1 MSDTDGVHGIRI
13 EVDPQELIRAG
24 DDMASVGKQLD
35 KLMDALRAVLSS
47 GLASGVDLPGI
58 NMAFAYGN
66 GAQEFSNGLAV
77 AANALKAAG
86 IKLQAT
92 GHNYAN
98 ADTISTI
105 GGAAPTGSADTDFD
119 KTDPAEAKRFPNS
132 SIVPPPA
139 AWYVVEHLIP
149 IVNPLG
155 APGASWPS
163 GNPSMLRLTAWQWR
177 NLANGFQP
185 LSDRLRRGKTA
196 VSTQKIPESSRI
208 ADMYDDLA
216 DGLAALAGLAN
227 EIATKIESFAQQ
239 VQETQDAIR
248 RLLDRLSPGGLLDT
262 IKGIFT
268 GDADDT
274 LIQVARDIRTVLEN
288 QQRQVKAIVEA
299 LGHLTTEIGD
309 AASRFQN
316 WADKNL
322 RELLGDQVG
331 GVISGALTF
340 YIDFRVG
347 ELTGLINSVAGTI
360 ALADVD
366 TWIAMGETTLGIIQD
381 PSTLD
386 DFLITVGKEFIA
398 WDELTGD
405 HPGRGVGEA
414 AFNIA
419 SLFTPGGGATKGG
432 IVAKGVNQFRKA
444 FGKLDLPSFKGPS
457 FGSKFDGSLSING
470 SKVPDVPEVKPG
482 LPESVITPGPF
493 NRIDTPGHPVDA
505 GVPSRPID
513 PPGSSSRPPVTG
525 TAHPPGGGDGPP
537 PPPPQRPVGP
547 SDTGPHINTPPAH
560 APNTTVAH
568 QPVPPVAGPP
578 AHTNTQPGY
587 TPPADHTPPQHA
599 PQTTPPT
606 THYDA
611 PHTPV
616 DTGAHHQTHEPASAN
631 PPAAA
636 HVPEHHTG
644 GAGVSD
650 HSATGHSSSH
660 QPVADQT
667 HHRID
672 QTHTPTEHH
681 RTNGVEHPVAHNH
694 NAAHTADTHTP
705 HHAAAAHQPQPATA
719 AMAPAVT
726 GAGHY
731 TPTTPHTPGPTHSAV
746 DAHPPAGKTPSA
758 DTPRAHNPNGA
769 APGQPTAP
777 AAPVKP
783 VHEQTPSSNAPG
795 PQTVNDDRIG
805 PPDSQRPNNPTARD
819 TTSHGDENI
828 TARDG
833 SGNNDGGSGAAN
845 DGQGRTHSPVDG
857 TTRTTRSKP
866 KSSEWIFDV
875 IDLLAQY
882 GSYSLAYQQQLDN
895 SQE

>member
-1 MSDTDGVHGIRI
+1 
-13 EVDPQELIRAG
+13 
-24 DDMASVGKQLD
+24 
-35 KLMDALRAVLSS
+35 MDALRAVLSS

-457 FGSKFDGSLSING
+457 FGSNFDGSLSING

-525 TAHPPGGGDGPP
+525 TAHPPGGRGRPASPATSTPRRTLRYRAAHQHTSSTRTQHHRCAPTGAAGCRATRAHQHPTRLHPTRRPHATPARTPNNTTHNPLRRAAHTGRYRSASSNPRTCLGEPARGRTRTRAPHWRRRRLRPLRHRSQQQPP
-537 PPPPQRPVGP
+537 TGSRP
-547 SDTGPHINTPPAH
+547 NTPPDR
-560 APNTTVAH
+560 PNTH
-568 QPVPPVAGPP
+568 P
-578 AHTNTQPGY
+578 HR
-587 TPPADHTPPQHA
+587 TPPHQRRRTPSRP
-599 PQTTPPT
+599 
-606 THYDA
+606 
-611 PHTPV
+611 
-616 DTGAHHQTHEPASAN
+616 
-631 PPAAA
+631 
-636 HVPEHHTG
+636 
-644 GAGVSD
+644 
-650 HSATGHSSSH
+650 
-660 QPVADQT
+660 
-667 HHRID
+667 
-672 QTHTPTEHH
+672 
-681 RTNGVEHPVAHNH
+681 
-694 NAAHTADTHTP
+694 
-705 HHAAAAHQPQPATA
+705 QPQRRT
-719 AMAPAVT
+719 
-726 GAGHY
+726 HRSIR
-731 TPTTPHTPGPTHSAV
+731 TPHTTPRPPTNPSPPRQRWHLRSPAR
-746 DAHPPAGKTPSA
+746 ATTHPPHPTPQ
-758 DTPRAHNPNGA
+758 
-769 APGQPTAP
+769 GQPTALSTHTPLP
-777 AAPVKP
+777 ARHPAP
-783 VHEQTPSSNAPG
+783 TPHA
-795 PQTVNDDRIG
+795 
-805 PPDSQRPNNPTARD
+805 
-819 TTSHGDENI
+819 H
-828 TARDG
+828 
-833 SGNNDGGSGAAN
+833 
-845 DGQGRTHSPVDG
+845 
-857 TTRTTRSKP
+857 TTRTAPHPANPPHRPHPSSRFMSKRPQATHLGHRQSTTTESVPPIPSGRTTPPHATQPLTVTRTSP
-866 KSSEWIFDV
+866 PATDPATTTAVVERRTTARAALIARWTAPPAPQDPNRNQANGF
-875 IDLLAQY
+875 LM
-882 GSYSLAYQQQLDN
+882 
-895 SQE
+895 